1 MSTRVAEV
9 FGSCEIERRVLC
21 GALSFVARAR
31 KWFPDPRREGRQK
44 DFLVRSPLLFHATFR
59 EIQSYEDLHLNT
71 YLWRLLGSLFQL
83 PTIALFAQN
92 AVHARANL
100 PARRWIR

>member
-1 MSTRVAEV
+1 MQSFMWGTVVRGASAEMVSRSTQ
-9 FGSCEIERRVLC
+9 GRRSKRRL
-21 GALSFVARAR
+21 ALDSARLR
-31 KWFPDPRREGRQK
+31 
-44 DFLVRSPLLFHATFR
+44 DFLVRSLLLFHATFR